1 MYGDLL
7 TVFGGIFLILT
18 LVRGMIMKKSV
29 TDPNCPEDVHNVEM
43 NKKWYKIALWVWG
56 SVTVIGLILL
66 FIETYMSNA

>member
-18 LVRGMIMKKSV
+18 LVRGMIMKKEV
-29 TDPNCPEDVHNVEM
+29 TDSNCPEDVHNVEM